1 MTRNSKKDSPWVALD
16 ELGTGL
22 TVNHFLTTL
31 LSEVTNA
38 LRRDVTTVYAEKH
51 GLSVSE
57 WRVLSLVAHAGDI
70 SFGDLV
76 TQSTS
81 DKALVSRTIRLLES
95 RSLIEI
101 LPESPDAGKRLRCHI
116 TAAGKAL
123 HSKVIPHAR
132 RAQAQVLRILTPDDR
147 DHFFRS
153 LQILRHHFLAVASSD
168 NVAPPKRQVTAKA
181 RPSKV

>member
-1 MTRNSKKDSPWVALD
+1 MPRNSKKDSPWVDLD
-16 ELGTGL
+16 DLGTGL

-31 LSEVTNA
+31 LSQVNNA
-38 LRRDVTTVYAEKH
+38 LRRDVTTVYAEKY

-95 RSLIEI
+95 RNLVEI
-101 LPESPDAGKRLRCHI
+101 RPESPDAGKRLRCRI
-116 TAAGKAL
+116 TTAGKAL
-123 HSKVIPHAR
+123 HAKVIPHAK
-132 RAQAQVLRILTPDDR
+132 RAQAQVLRVLAPDQR
-147 DHFFRS
+147 DHLFHS
-153 LQILRHHFLAVASSD
+153 LQILRHHLLASD
-168 NVAPPKRQVTAKA
+168 GTDNDDPYKLRVTAKVRA
-181 RPSKV
+181 KKI